1 MKVEIGAKSAAR
13 TIKAL
18 LRALEIAEAQLKRQ
32 AAAINRL
39 EFDNE
44 HQAREIERL
53 EGEIKDSRAVSMDL
67 QRKITALR
75 DGVPVVVKESMPAP
89 VTQSPSKP
97 CPTCGATPWGQN
109 ADCPACAIVRRG
121 P

>member
-32 AAAINRL
+32 GKAISRL

-44 HQAREIERL
+44 HMAREIEGLKASLDDTRTRSEEL
-53 EGEIKDSRAVSMDL
+53 MRQLDAMKAEA
-67 QRKITALR
+67 
-75 DGVPVVVKESMPAP
+75 
-89 VTQSPSKP
+89 
-97 CPTCGATPWGQN
+97 
-109 ADCPACAIVRRG
+109 
-121 P
+121 